1 MMVPSLR
8 QEWTCLF
15 PSHMMTGAYQGAF
28 PRVLFHT
35 SRRSAS
41 PFFVPEVVLAEA
53 LRKTVGVE
61 PMALGIP

>member
-1 MMVPSLR
+1 MLPS
-8 QEWTCLF
+8 
-15 PSHMMTGAYQGAF
+15 TGTSLGLQAG
-28 PRVLFHT
+28 VIDT